1 MTGGFGIDKTGLPWA
16 IGASLVSF
24 SLLSQF
30 LQPGRMKSKEGA

>member
-24 SLLSQF
+24 SLLSRFF
-30 LQPGRMKSKEGA
+30 LNSFSRAE